1 MERHDTEPVSETVVI
16 SLCTRGHQWRFAC
29 VRGDEQTLVDTLIEL
44 VEQDEAPLE
53 WSDAAAVIRQLNDQ
67 PMPDANSTEPLL

>member
-1 MERHDTEPVSETVVI
+1 MERHDTKPARGTVVI
-16 SLCTRGHQWRFAC
+16 SLSTRGHAWRFAC
-29 VRGDEQTLVDTLIEL
+29 ARGDEQTLVDTLIEL

-67 PMPDANSTEPLL
+67 PMSDANSTEPLL